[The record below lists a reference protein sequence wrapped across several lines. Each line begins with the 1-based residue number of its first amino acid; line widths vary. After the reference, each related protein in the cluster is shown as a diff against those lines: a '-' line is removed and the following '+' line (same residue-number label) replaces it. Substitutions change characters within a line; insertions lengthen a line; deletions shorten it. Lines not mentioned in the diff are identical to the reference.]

1 MPFAVS
7 IPPLQKTLATTIDRL
22 LVIEIFI
29 EEPADGRFVCIFH
42 GIGFVRVD
50 LVIVT
55 FEEVEEAGYQEELVP
70 PAVLFA
76 EQVAKEGVPLANT
89 QCFAVLD
96 SLIRLVSN
104 VGGATCLEGQFATEF
119 QQKG

>member
-1 MPFAVS
+1 MF
-7 IPPLQKTLATTIDRL
+7 IGYRL

-55 FEEVEEAGYQEELVP
+55 FEEVEETCYQEELVP

-76 EQVAKEGVPLANT
+76 EQVAKEGVPLAEREGI
-89 QCFAVLD
+89 CILD
-96 SLIRLVSN
+96 SLN
-104 VGGATCLEGQFATEF
+104 GATANMGCT
-119 QQKG
+119 